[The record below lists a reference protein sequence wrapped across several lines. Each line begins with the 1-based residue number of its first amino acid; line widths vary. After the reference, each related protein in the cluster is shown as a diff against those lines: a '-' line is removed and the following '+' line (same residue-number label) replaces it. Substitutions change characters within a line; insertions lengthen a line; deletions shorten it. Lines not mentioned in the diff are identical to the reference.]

1 MTAPPEVFCPSRLR
15 TIPAWRA
22 RLEIR
27 LRMRSVR
34 RRYGVP
40 LPLTGAGFL
49 AVRRRAGI
57 CLGWLCHAYGARY
70 SEAERFESG
79 TALGGGLNVWQEP
92 PEALRPLC
100 GEALR

>member
-1 MTAPPEVFCPSRLR
+1 MTAPPEVFCPIRLR
-15 TIPAWRA
+15 TLPTWRA

-34 RRYGVP
+34 RRYGVA

-57 CLGWLCHAYGARY
+57 ALGWLCHAYGARY

-79 TALGGGLNVWQEP
+79 IRLGELCLWEPP
-92 PEALRPLC
+92 PEALRGLC
-100 GEALR
+100 GEGLR